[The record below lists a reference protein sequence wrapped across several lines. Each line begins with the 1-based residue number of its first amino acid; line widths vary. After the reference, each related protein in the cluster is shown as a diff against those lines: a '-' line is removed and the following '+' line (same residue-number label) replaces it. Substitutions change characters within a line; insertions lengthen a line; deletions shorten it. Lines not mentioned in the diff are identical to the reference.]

1 MYIMGIGRDINRFF
15 GGVGAGIRKVGKQI
29 GSGLKTAANFVAEK
43 ALPVIEKVAS
53 GVATGL
59 KYATPLIG
67 AIAPEFLP
75 LALGAGA
82 LANTIGSA
90 AGAGRRAIGIGKQIA
105 SAVPMVVS
113 GLQKGNAS
121 KIISGIE
128 KGVDIASSMPRISI
142 PSVPPAISVMRR
154 MT

>member
-1 MYIMGIGRDINRFF
+1 MGIGRDINRFF
-15 GGVGAGIRKVGKQI
+15 GGVGSGIRKVGKQI

-75 LALGAGA
+75 IAMGASA

-90 AGAGRRAIGIGKQIA
+90 AGAGRKAIGLGKSIA
-105 SAVPMVVS
+105 SAVPMVVGGIKS
-113 GLQKGNAS
+113 GNAS

-128 KGVDIASSMPRISI
+128 KGVDIASSMPRISV
-142 PSVPPAISVMRR
+142 PSIPPAIAAMRR
-154 MT
+154 IPL

>member
-1 MYIMGIGRDINRFF
+1 MGIGRNINRFF
-15 GGVGAGIRKVGKQI
+15 GGIGSGIRKVEKQI

-67 AIAPEFLP
+67 VVAPEFLP
-75 LALGAGA
+75 IALGAGA
-82 LANTIGSA
+82 LAKTIGSA
-90 AGAGRRAIGIGKQIA
+90 AGAGRKAIGIGKSIA

-113 GLQKGNAS
+113 GIQKGNAS

-128 KGVDIASSMPRISI
+128 KGVDAGSAMMRISV
-142 PSVPPAISVMRR
+142 PNMPPAIAAMRR
-154 MT
+154 IPL